1 MRIRDE
7 EDDEAPEVNMA
18 PLIDCIFLL
27 LIFFLLTSTMQKQDE
42 DKQKPIQQLA
52 LQLPDSS
59 ASVAALA
66 QPEPLVIGIDASGRF
81 YLGTNRVGVE
91 ELHRVLRDAAA
102 KKSRIRIEGDRNAAF
117 DHIAHVIDLCEFE
130 GLRDIAVRTRDK

>member
-1 MRIRDE
+1 MRIRDD

-42 DKQKPIQQLA
+42 DKQKAVQQLA
-52 LQLPDSS
+52 LQLPESS
-59 ASVAALA
+59 ASATASA
-66 QPEPLVIGIDASGRF
+66 QTEPLIIGIDASGRF

-91 ELHRVLRDAAA
+91 ELHRILRDAAA
-102 KKSRIRIEGDRNAAF
+102 KKAKIRIEGDRNAAF

>member
-1 MRIRDE
+1 
-7 EDDEAPEVNMA
+7 
-18 PLIDCIFLL
+18 
-27 LIFFLLTSTMQKQDE
+27 MQKQDE
-42 DKQKPIQQLA
+42 DKQKAVQQLA
-52 LQLPDSS
+52 LQLPESS
-59 ASVAALA
+59 ASATASA
-66 QPEPLVIGIDASGRF
+66 QPEPLIIGIDASGRF

-102 KKSRIRIEGDRNAAF
+102 KNAKIRIEGDRNAAF